1 MEKQKRTDGEIPRQ
15 QAVASAGTMSEAVSL
30 KREAFI
36 ILTTPAS
43 GPSLHSKGMSAV
55 LRVAVCTSTGAAV
68 LPDVTHTGDLL
79 LPGS

>member
-1 MEKQKRTDGEIPRQ
+1 MEKQKRTDGEILRQ

-36 ILTTPAS
+36 ILTPAS

-68 LPDVTHTGDLL
+68 LPDVTHTRDLL